1 MSERSRQFYEN
12 WIKRLERL
20 KRKKFLN
27 QVKDSRKSHA
37 QSTEAIGKKPEDE
50 IVEPLP
56 DILKGFSDL
65 YRVQTEGLKE
75 EGYTEEQVF
84 WYSFAI
90 ISLYVGNPNA
100 KIEVR
105 LSQIFRLYLTIY
117 CETVDKEM
125 KIEEESKFIELLK
138 QKYEKIRKIVLTNDD
153 SIASSKDLTSL
164 ILGKEANVI
173 EAAFIGA
180 SVPSFAYSRIP
191 QPFNIIKDV

>member
-1 MSERSRQFYEN
+1 MSERSRRFSEN
-12 WIKRLERL
+12 WIKRSKRL
-20 KRKKFLN
+20 KKREFLSRI
-27 QVKDSRKSHA
+27 KDSHKNQA
-37 QSTEAIGKKPEDE
+37 QSTEAIDKKKDE

-56 DILKGFSDL
+56 DILKGFYEL
-65 YRVQTEGLKE
+65 YRAQTEGLRE

-90 ISLYVGNPNA
+90 ISLYIGDPNA
-100 KIEVR
+100 EIEVR

-138 QKYEKIRKIVLTNDD
+138 QKYERIREIVLTNDD

-164 ILGKEANVI
+164 VLIKEANII
-173 EAAFIGA
+173 EAAFIG
-180 SVPSFAYSRIP
+180 SSILSSAYSRTP
-191 QPFNIIKDV
+191 QPFNIIIDV